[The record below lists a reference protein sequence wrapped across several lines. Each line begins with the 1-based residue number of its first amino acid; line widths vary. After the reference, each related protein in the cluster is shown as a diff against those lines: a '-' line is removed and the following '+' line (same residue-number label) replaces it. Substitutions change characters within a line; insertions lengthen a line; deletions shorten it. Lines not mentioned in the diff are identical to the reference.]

1 MKRLAMIGAL
11 LGALVLGATATS
23 QAQVIYR
30 RPVARVAARAALP
43 PYGPR
48 VWGPRVYGPRYYGP
62 RVYGPG
68 FYGYRGWG
76 PGWYGPG
83 LGVGV
88 GVW

>member
-11 LGALVLGATATS
+11 LGALIFGATSTS

-30 RPVARVAARAALP
+30 RPVGRVAARAVLA

-48 VWGPRVYGPRYYGP
+48 VWGPRAYGPRYYP
-62 RVYGPG
+62 RYYGPAY
-68 FYGYRGWG
+68 YGYRGWG

-83 LGVGV
+83 VGV
-88 GVW
+88 GFGMF